1 MYDKKGFFF
10 FKIVR
15 QDEKKN
21 TLGTR
26 KHHTMRRIPDNIV
39 DKECLIKYRTP
50 YSNMIRSHS
59 EYISLI
65 SRVEQ
70 F

>member
-1 MYDKKGFFF
+1 M
-10 FKIVR
+10 I
-15 QDEKKN
+15 KN

-39 DKECLIKYRTP
+39 DKECLIKYPTP
-50 YSNMIRSHS
+50 YNDWVPDKKNLISNMIRSHS
-59 EYISLI
+59 EYLSLI
-65 SRVEQ
+65 SRVNQ